1 MDIDENNDEK
11 LTFLLHKY
19 QKRKNITLDKI
30 IRDKELLKEIIV
42 FLHDE
47 NSIKYI
53 DIARVL
59 DVSRTKIFNIKK

>member
-59 DVSRTKIFNIKK
+59 NVSKTKIFNIKK